1 MIKHDGKYCECIE
14 SLLPKTGKSSIS
26 ASSVGDNI
34 ERASASIAEWES
46 TPEMSQRQLVAKL
59 REFGLE
65 DYEVE
70 MIQDRYFS
78 EQKWAEIVK
87 RRGWAS
93 SGAASYVLKRILSK
107 LRKRGF
113 SFV

>member
-1 MIKHDGKYCECIE
+1 MGKA
-14 SLLPKTGKSSIS
+14 SIA
-26 ASSVGDNI
+26 ASSVGEHI
-34 ERASASIAEWES
+34 ERASAGIEEWQP
-46 TPEMSQRQLVAKL
+46 TPEISQRQLVAKL

-78 EQKWAEIVK
+78 ELRWEDIVK
-87 RRGWAS
+87 KRGWAS
-93 SGAASYVLKRILSK
+93 SGAASYVLKRVLSK

-113 SFV
+113 SFK